1 MTPNTGKLEG
11 RTAIITGGGRG
22 IGRAYVERFL
32 DEGASVA
39 ILDIDIDTATATAA
53 ELQSRGTVVAIRAD
67 VSDEKSVQ
75 EAVDEAAK
83 ALGGIDI
90 LVNNAAL
97 FGDWAAKDDSFDY
110 LKRVM
115 DVNMLS
121 LWLMTRAAA
130 PYLVKSEHGR
140 IINQSSTNAFN
151 YAYRGPTDEFP
162 GLRSFS
168 YAWTKY
174 GVNGL
179 TKYSASQL
187 GNWNVTVNAIAPGPT
202 HTDALSNAIDPAYAA
217 TLVAQQPIK
226 QAIQPSDMTGAAV
239 FFASDDARFVTGQIL
254 VIDGGRFMP
263 A

>member
-1 MTPNTGKLEG
+1 MTSQHG
-11 RTAIITGGGRG
+11 RLSGRRAIITGGGRG

-39 ILDIDIDTATATAA
+39 ILDIDIDTAQKTAD
-53 ELQSRGTVVAIRAD
+53 ELSERGTVFALRTDVA
-67 VSDEKSVQ
+67 DEQSVQ
-75 EAVDEAAK
+75 ESVDAVAER
-83 ALGGIDI
+83 LGGIDI

-115 DVNMLS
+115 DVNLLS
-121 LWLMTRAAA
+121 LWLVTRAAA
-130 PYLVKSEHGR
+130 PYLVKSDHGR
-140 IINQSSTNAFN
+140 VINQSSTNA
-151 YAYRGPTDEFP
+151 YSYQYRGPSDEFP

-179 TKYSASQL
+179 TKYSAGQL
-187 GNWNVTVNAIAPGPT
+187 GNWGVTVNAIAPGPT
-202 HTDALSNAIDPAYAA
+202 HTEALTKAVTPELAKSL
-217 TLVAQQPIK
+217 TQQQPIK
-226 QAIQPSDMTGAAV
+226 GEIQPEDMAGAAV
-239 FFASDDARFVTGQIL
+239 FFASDDARFISGQVL